1 MQRGRSTDQP
11 SRLSRIL
18 DRLAAQVGPDQF
30 ERYFDGQTRLQLD
43 GDCLEVT
50 VPTGFLAQLL
60 DRRFGDQLKLACEET
75 DASVSLAF
83 RVDRDA
89 FPADVPAVPGR
100 TPAPRARESA
110 PSRAPSST
118 PSAPSAQSARYRLDQ
133 FLVGQ
138 SNRLAHAAAMRLA
151 QDEGSGSIFV
161 HGICGVGK
169 THLLQGLV
177 HHYQTL
183 RPRANVRYTTAE
195 AFTNEFITAVRANKV
210 DAFRKGYRRVEL
222 LCIDDV
228 HFLANKDATQTE
240 LLHTL
245 DAVGLDGAKVAFA
258 SDESPRDIRK
268 LSEKLVSR
276 FMSGVVARIDPP
288 DPELREKLVRALAL
302 RRGLRLEE
310 PAVKLIAERSMRSTS
325 VHGGSIREL
334 EGLIIQVEAVYRLL
348 PEFASN
354 GSIGVILVRKA
365 FGLQESD
372 NPSTVA
378 SRSPRRPIAIE
389 FIIEEVCRT
398 ITVDF
403 ERLMGKGRH
412 KRVVLA
418 RSLISYLARKL
429 TTMSFPEIA
438 RAMGRPNHSTVITAQ
453 RRLEADLAKALD
465 TPLGAELSPSF
476 PTMTLRE
483 LTDRIS
489 TQLQRGNQG

>member
-75 DASVSLAF
+75 DARVSLAF

-89 FPADVPAVPGR
+89 FPADIPAALGR
-100 TPAPRARESA
+100 APSPRAREFA
-110 PSRAPSST
+110 PSP
-118 PSAPSAQSARYRLDQ
+118 QSARYHLDQ

-177 HHYQTL
+177 HHFQTL

-354 GSIGVILVRKA
+354 GSIGVILV
-365 FGLQESD
+365 LQESD
-372 NPSTVA
+372 NPSTTA

-453 RRLEADLAKALD
+453 RRLDADLAKALD